1 MDDQIWGLFE
11 GKHIFYGKDPKESKY
26 TTRAHLAEMIALMG
40 PPPPELLKKGKRTA
54 EFFDEDGEN
63 CPTRATL
70 FANPAGQW
78 RGGIP
83 VPDRTS
89 LEESEEYLK
98 GSNKEAFLRFVR
110 KMVQWRPEDRQ
121 TADQLLEDDWLS
133 GRS

>member
-1 MDDQIWGLFE
+1 M
-11 GKHIFYGKDPKESKY
+11 
-26 TTRAHLAEMIALMG
+26 
-40 PPPPELLKKGKRTA
+40 
-54 EFFDEDGEN
+54 
-63 CPTRATL
+63 

-78 RGGIP
+78 RGEIP

-89 LEESEEYLK
+89 LEKSEENLA

-121 TADQLLEDDWLS
+121 TAGQLLEDDWLG